1 MVEDPGGELHI
12 AFQLPGQPWISFL
25 ELWEVKKH
33 WDGGEVAG
41 NEQAMLG
48 GAVGD

>member
-1 MVEDPGGELHI
+1 MVEDPGAELHT
-12 AFQLPGQPWISFL
+12 AFQPPGQPWISFL
-25 ELWEVKKH
+25 ELLEVKKR
-33 WDGGEVAG
+33 WDGEEVAG